1 MKEISEK
8 KNAIKRA
15 IAYLYLELPE
25 STANDVVADKLD
37 DYIDVVEKNMEVKEG
52 KK

>member
-1 MKEISEK
+1 
-8 KNAIKRA
+8 
-15 IAYLYLELPE
+15 LELPE
-25 STANDVVADKLD
+25 STANDVADKLD